1 MLSHAIGGLLPA
13 ALAVALSPIPIVA
26 VTLMLG
32 TPRARTNGVGFAC
45 GWIVGLVAVSAVV
58 LLLTHGSSTPDS
70 SASGGVKWGT
80 LAVGILF
87 LSMAFR
93 QLRKRPKK
101 GETPEMPSWME
112 TVDHFTAVK
121 STVLGVAL
129 SAANP
134 KNLLLTATAAAA
146 IAQQGLTSS
155 GDVVAVAVFV
165 VIASSTVGGSVLL
178 YLLVPKKVSG
188 PLDTLREFMS
198 EHNAVIMFVVLL
210 LLGVK
215 LIGNGI
221 AG

>member
-32 TPRARTNGVGFAC
+32 TPRARTNGVGFAS
-45 GWIVGLVAVSAVV
+45 GWIVGLVAVSVVV
-58 LLLTHGSSTPDS
+58 LLVTHGSSTANS
-70 SASGGVKWGT
+70 NASGGVRWGT
-80 LAVGILF
+80 LAVGVLF

-101 GETPEMPSWME
+101 GETPEMPSWMA
-112 TVDHFTAVK
+112 TIDHFTAVK

-146 IAQQGLTSS
+146 IAQQGLTST

-165 VIASSTVGGSVLL
+165 VIASSTVGGPVLL
-178 YLLVPKKVSG
+178 YLLAPKKMSG
-188 PLDTLREFMS
+188 PLDTVREFMS